1 MLQGSVLGPLLFNLF
16 INDLFFVIKRC
27 VCNYADDNTP
37 YTVDM
42 CLGDLMAKLE
52 FAVNSAIEWFRYN
65 DMKLNSGKCQVLV
78 CGHKFESVICRI
90 GNSLVIETHL
100 VKLLGVQI
108 DSELKFETHIEK
120 ASQKLN
126 ALSRLVS
133 FIPFHK
139 RKILMQSYFY
149 AQFSYNPL
157 VWMFHSRRI
166 NTRIN
171 NLHFRALRIVYLDK
185 ESSFEE
191 LLRKHSPVTIHHRNL
206 QLLAIEMYK
215 SIRGHMTCFYE

>member
-1 MLQGSVLGPLLFNLF
+1 M
-16 INDLFFVIKRC
+16 
-27 VCNYADDNTP
+27 
-37 YTVDM
+37 
-42 CLGDLMAKLE
+42 
-52 FAVNSAIEWFRYN
+52 
-65 DMKLNSGKCQVLV
+65 
-78 CGHKFESVICRI
+78 ICRI
-90 GNSLVIETHL
+90 GESLVVETHL

-108 DSELKFETHIEK
+108 DSKLKFETHIETMCKK

-139 RKILMQSYFY
+139 RKILMQAYFY
-149 AQFSYNPL
+149 ARFSYRPL
-157 VWMFHSRRI
+157 VWMFHSCRI

-171 NLHFRALRIVYLDK
+171 NLHFLALRIVYLDK

-191 LLRKHSPVTIHHRNL
+191 LLRKDSSVTIHHRNL

-215 SIRGHMTCFYE
+215 SSRGIGPVFMNDIFPKCENICTDDVSANTCSHSKFYNSSNPRSVNYGLNTFKIFWPRSVANDTEPY